1 MAGNNDMLLSMCL
14 LPIDGAMHKPRLGR
28 SFHITTACENIKR
41 PYCWEIIGTAVKI
54 AMMKGSNKRMYCA
67 GAPLTVTEDLL
78 TTFNISLVVRGS
90 VSETGVADEE
100 EHKRYSVPKQKGIM
114 RYAGFKEFLQK
125 LHFSGEEHR

>member
-1 MAGNNDMLLSMCL
+1 MIGMAVRHAL
-14 LPIDGAMHKPRLGR
+14 
-28 SFHITTACENIKR
+28 
-41 PYCWEIIGTAVKI
+41 
-54 AMMKGSNKRMYCA
+54 MKGYDKTIYCA

-114 RYAGFKEFLQK
+114 RYAGFMDFLRK
-125 LHFSGEEHR
+125 LHFSGEEHH